1 MLADPNDND
10 SNDEVEIV
18 ADSNV
23 ADPNLLVRPAE
34 EGLQE
39 DRNVRPRVDPP
50 EWDLLQ
56 YIRVTSVSDLP
67 RYLRNAGAN
76 NLIGPMVEQGC
87 EAFQRLK
94 RLQFIK
100 EGHIPRNLFSPG
112 GWMPY
117 LGSSRVLA
125 LLNFIGDTR
134 TIVGQRV

>member
-94 RLQFIK
+94 RLQLSKKDIFREIFF
-100 EGHIPRNLFSPG
+100 PQAG
-112 GWMPY
+112 GC
-117 LGSSRVLA
+117 
-125 LLNFIGDTR
+125 R
-134 TIVGQRV
+134 T